1 MNALH
6 KETSP
11 YLLQHAHNP
20 VNWYPW
26 GQEALQKAIKEDK
39 PILVSVG
46 YSACHW
52 CHVMER
58 ESFESSE
65 IAAIMNEHFVCIKV
79 DREERPDVDAIY
91 MEALHSMG
99 LRGGWPLNV
108 FLMPDQK
115 PFYGGTYFP
124 PAQWKQ
130 ILQNIAVAFKDS
142 RAELIESAQ
151 EFSEHLAASEVKKYG
166 LVANLQNPHTFE
178 DFEQMYATLAPNF
191 DKRLGGIEKAPKFPM
206 PSIWRFLLRYT
217 YLSQDLEA
225 LSQLH
230 LTLQKMAFGG
240 IYDQVG
246 GGFARYSVDGEWFC
260 PHFEKMLYDNAQ
272 LLTLYAEAYQFS
284 KNKIYKDIAY
294 EIVTFVTREMQAQ
307 AGGFYSALDADSE
320 GEEGKF
326 YIWKK
331 RHLQEILGEDTDI
344 FCKYYNISSQGNWEY
359 GNNILYKNDTDED
372 FAAKNHIAI
381 EVLQS
386 KIEEWKK
393 ILLAERSKRV
403 RPGLDDKILTSW
415 NALMIKGL
423 VDAYRVF
430 GEEEFLQFAQK
441 HSNFILEKMYD
452 AQEGFLYHTFSY
464 KDQIPKQKGFLEDY
478 ACLIEALVAL
488 YQATFEKKYLRLA
501 QKFSDY
507 TLANFYDQEE
517 GMFFFTD
524 ATAESLIT
532 RKKEIFD
539 NVIPAS
545 NSIMAQN
552 LYNLGMLLDR
562 EDYKGKSLTML
573 SQMKRILLKQ
583 VEYACNWAVLFS
595 QTIQP
600 TAEIALVGSQAQDLR
615 RELDRHF
622 LPNKI
627 VVGTLEKDEEIPLLK
642 ERTAIQNQTTIYVC
656 FDKTCQLPVFSVEEA
671 LKLLN

>member
-26 GQEALQKAIKEDK
+26 GQEALQKALTEDK
-39 PILVSVG
+39 PILVSIG

-58 ESFESSE
+58 ESFESSD
-65 IAAIMNEHFVCIKV
+65 IAGIMNEHFVCIKV

-91 MEALHSMG
+91 MDALHSMG

-108 FLMPDQK
+108 FLMPNQK
-115 PFYGGTYFP
+115 PFYGGTYFK

-130 ILQNIAVAFKDS
+130 ILQNIATAFQNNRS
-142 RAELIESAQ
+142 ELEESAQ
-151 EFSEHLAASEVKKYG
+151 EFAEHLNSSEIRKYG
-166 LVANLQNPHTFE
+166 LMPQQQANTLS
-178 DFEQMYATLAPNF
+178 DLEQMYATIAPNF
-191 DKRLGGIEKAPKFPM
+191 DKRLGGIDKAPKFPM
-206 PSIWRFLLRYT
+206 PSIWRFLLRYSHFT
-217 YLSQDLEA
+217 QDLQA

-240 IYDQVG
+240 IYDQIG

-272 LLTLYAEAYQFS
+272 LLSLYAEAYQFS
-284 KNKIYKDIAY
+284 KNEIYKEICY
-294 EIVTFVTREMQAQ
+294 EIISFVTRELQAH

-331 RHLQEILGEDTDI
+331 RHLQDILGEDTEL
-344 FCKYYNISSQGNWEY
+344 FCKYYNVSSQGNWEY

-372 FAAKNHIAI
+372 FASKNQITP
-381 EVLQS
+381 ETLKEKVS
-386 KIEEWKK
+386 EWKQL
-393 ILLAERSKRV
+393 LLAERSKKV

-415 NALMIKGL
+415 NGLMIKGL

-430 GEEEFLQFAQK
+430 GEKSFWELAQK
-441 HSNFILEKMYD
+441 HTEFLLEKMLD
-452 AQEGFLYHTFSY
+452 KQEGFLYHTFSY
-464 KDQIPKQKGFLEDY
+464 KDQTPKQKGFLEDY

-488 YQATFEKKYLRLA
+488 YQASFENKYLFLA
-501 QKFSDY
+501 QKLTDY
-507 TLANFYDQEE
+507 TLNHFYDPEE

-524 ATAESLIT
+524 ATAENLIT

-552 LYNLGMLLDR
+552 LYWLGILLDR
-562 EDYKGKSLTML
+562 NDYKETSTTML
-573 SQMKRILLKQ
+573 SQMRRILLKQ

-600 TAEIALVGSQAQDLR
+600 TAEIALVGSEAHNLR
-615 RELDRHF
+615 KELDRHF
-622 LPNKI
+622 LPNKV
-627 VVGTLEKDEEIPLLK
+627 VVGTLETENEIPLL
-642 ERTAIQNQTTIYVC
+642 EQRTALQGKTTIYVC
-656 FDKTCQLPVFSVEEA
+656 FDKTCQLPVFSVEDA
-671 LKLLN
+671 LKMLN

>member
-26 GQEALQKAIKEDK
+26 AKEALQKALDEDK
-39 PILVSVG
+39 PILVSIG

-58 ESFESSE
+58 ESFESSD
-65 IAAIMNEHFVCIKV
+65 IAAIMNEHFICIKV

-130 ILQNIAVAFKDS
+130 LLLQIAQAFKNNRS
-142 RAELIESAQ
+142 ELMESAQ
-151 EFSEHLAASEVKKYG
+151 EFSEHLASSEVKKYG
-166 LVANLQNPHTFE
+166 LVANQQNTHTLQ
-178 DFEQMYATLAPNF
+178 DLEQIYATLAPNF
-191 DKRLGGIEKAPKFPM
+191 DKRLGGIDKAPKFPM
-206 PSIWRFLLRYT
+206 PSIWRFLIRYVH
-217 YLSQDLEA
+217 LSQDLEA

-240 IYDQVG
+240 IYDQIG

-284 KNKIYKDIAY
+284 KKELYKEIAY
-294 EIVTFVTREMQAQ
+294 EIVSFVERELQANE
-307 AGGFYSALDADSE
+307 GGFYSALDADSE

-331 RHLQEILGEDTDI
+331 RHLQEILGEDTEL
-344 FCKYYNISSQGNWEY
+344 FCQYYNASTQGNWEF
-359 GNNILYKNDTDED
+359 GNNILYKNHTDES
-372 FAAKNHIAI
+372 FAQKYQISLD
-381 EVLQS
+381 ELRQKVS
-386 KIEEWKK
+386 FWKK
-393 ILLAERSKRV
+393 TLLAERNKRT

-423 VDAYRVF
+423 TDAYRVF
-430 GEEEFLQFAQK
+430 DEEKFLHLAQK
-441 HSNFILEKMYD
+441 HTDFLLNTML
-452 AQEGFLYHTFSY
+452 APNEGFLYHTFSY
-464 KDQIPKQKGFLEDY
+464 KDKTPKQKGFLEDY
-478 ACLIEALVAL
+478 ACFIEALTAL
-488 YQATFEKKYLRLA
+488 YQATFEKKYLQIA
-501 QKFSDY
+501 QQLTEY
-507 TLANFYDQEE
+507 TLTHFYDHTE

-524 ATAESLIT
+524 DTAENLIT

-552 LYNLGMLLDR
+552 LYTLGILLDR
-562 EDYKGKSLTML
+562 NDYKAKSLTML
-573 SQMKRILLKQ
+573 SQMKRILFKQ
-583 VEYACNWAVLFS
+583 VEFACNWAVLFC

-600 TAEIALVGSQAQDLR
+600 TAEIALVGSQAHELR
-615 RELDRHF
+615 KDLDRHF

-627 VVGTLEKDEEIPLLK
+627 VVGTLETENEIPLLQQ
-642 ERTAIQNQTTIYVC
+642 RTALQNKTTIYVC